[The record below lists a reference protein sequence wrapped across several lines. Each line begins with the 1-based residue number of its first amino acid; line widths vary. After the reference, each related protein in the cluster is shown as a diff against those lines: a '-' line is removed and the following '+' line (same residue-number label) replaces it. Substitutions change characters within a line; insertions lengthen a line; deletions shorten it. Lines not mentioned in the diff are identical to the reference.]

1 MPEHNETRI
10 LIVDDE
16 RPIVQLL
23 KLSLERHGYHVFSAF
38 DGREALQVLDRE
50 AVDLMVLDWMMPY
63 VDGLE
68 VLQTVRKNPSLA
80 HLKIIMLSTLTQ
92 DEDIARGRREG
103 ADWYLA
109 KPFDPKELLRVIR
122 DL

>member
-1 MPEHNETRI
+1 MPENIETRI

-23 KLSLERHGYHVFSAF
+23 RMSLERQGYQVLTAF
-38 DGREALQVLDRE
+38 DGREALEVLDRE

-68 VLQTVRKNPSLA
+68 VLQTVRKDPTLA
-80 HLKIIMLSTLTQ
+80 HMKIIMLSTLTQ
-92 DEDIARGRREG
+92 DEDIARGTREG
-103 ADWYLA
+103 ADRYLA
-109 KPFDPKELLRVIR
+109 KPFDPKELYRVIR

>member
-1 MPEHNETRI
+1 MPENSETRI
-10 LIVDDE
+10 LVVDDE

-23 KLSLERHGYHVFSAF
+23 RLSLERQGYRVLTAF
-38 DGREALQVLDRE
+38 DGREALDVLDRE

-68 VLQTVRKNPSLA
+68 VLQTVRRDPALA

-92 DEDIARGRREG
+92 DEDIARGTQEG
-103 ADWYLA
+103 ADRYLA
-109 KPFDPKELLRVIR
+109 KPFDPKELYRVIR